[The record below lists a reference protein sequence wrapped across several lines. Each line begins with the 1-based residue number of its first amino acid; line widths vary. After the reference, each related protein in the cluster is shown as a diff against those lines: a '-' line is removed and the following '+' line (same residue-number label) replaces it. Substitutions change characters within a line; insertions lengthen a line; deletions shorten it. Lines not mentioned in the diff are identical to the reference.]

1 MVRRQGP
8 ELLPSGKLL
17 AFTDL
22 FIMKPKIIPV
32 AHLFRS
38 RYFWF
43 CFGNICV
50 IISVAGQMCTWGSPM
65 KDLIENVAL
74 ITVITVYREVL
85 RFLSSLDL
93 GLGGRVRKGGPK
105 TIISSSFFQ

>member
-43 CFGNICV
+43 CFGNVCV